1 MFASRN
7 CFFYRKKKY
16 LEITVHAI
24 SMCMQ
29 TPNCS
34 GDMVTCRLR
43 GHQCGLATPVSM
55 GFSSRFEKLAWCYTH
70 GTRVAQILHYNG
82 VLNSYAIIMDIN
94 IVTWTVWFR
103 NKAGNSETFINGR
116 HATCFST
123 SSTGGKTSQKGQSAL
138 CKHCNLC
145 SPNKHKVRHLSVF
158 NTKTSTTHR
167 KIHKHWNDVKTT
179 LWGLTVLI
187 FHCSK

>member
-1 MFASRN
+1 MKHSLENLPFLCVCFGKMFASRN

-24 SMCMQ
+24 STCMQ

-55 GFSSRFEKLAWCYTH
+55 GFSFRFEKLAWCYTH
-70 GTRVAQILHYNG
+70 GTWVAQILHYNG
-82 VLNSYAIIMDIN
+82 VLNSYAIIMDKN

-123 SSTGGKTSQKGQSAL
+123 RSTRGKTSQKGQSAL

-145 SPNKHKVRHLSVF
+145 SPNKHKVRH
-158 NTKTSTTHR
+158 
-167 KIHKHWNDVKTT
+167 
-179 LWGLTVLI
+179 
-187 FHCSK
+187 